1 MRVEVKPQREILEKY
16 FDVPRLPHSWCP
28 GCGIGTVLGSIIRAA
43 DAAGVSKDDLCIVTG
58 IGCSGLTY
66 NYTRIQ
72 AIHGTHG
79 RALAFAT
86 GLKVGNPRLRVVVP
100 MGDGDCAA
108 IGGNHLIHAARR
120 NIQLCAV
127 VLNNCN
133 YGMTGGQYS
142 ATTPLGVKAS
152 TAPYGNVERPMDI
165 AAVAQ
170 AAGATYV
177 ARCTT
182 YHVRLLINL
191 IAEALVHKGFSL
203 VEVLTQCPQLFGRLN
218 RCGPPSQMLM
228 SFKARSVLV
237 KDAADLEEAQL
248 EEKIVI
254 GELMRRDAPEFSQE
268 AWGLAGTARGRKE
281 RSV

>member
-16 FDVPRLPHSWCP
+16 FDIPRLPHSWCP

-43 DAAGVSKDDLCIVTG
+43 DAAGVPKDDLCIVTG

-86 GLKVGNPRLRVVVP
+86 GLKVANPRLRIVVP

-142 ATTPLGVKAS
+142 ATTPLGSTAS

-182 YHVRLLINL
+182 YHVRQLINL
-191 IAEALVHKGFSL
+191 IAEAIEHKGFSL

-218 RCGPPSQMLM
+218 KCGSPSQMLR
-228 SFKARSVLV
+228 SFKERAISVKEASKLGEAEL
-237 KDAADLEEAQL
+237 KD
-248 EEKIVI
+248 KIVI
-254 GELMRRDAPEFSQE
+254 GELARKEAPEFSQQV
-268 AWGLAGTARGRKE
+268 WGLVDIACGRKG
-281 RSV
+281 RGV